1 VFVEPTLKYQ
11 PGDVRILTPF
21 RNPGGGQCVVGS
33 LAGAVAS
40 EKVTEARK
48 GSLSVFGNHATS
60 VMA

>member
-1 VFVEPTLKYQ
+1 MKYQ
-11 PGDVRILTPF
+11 PGNVRILTPF

-48 GSLSVFGNHATS
+48 GSLSVFGNHAAS
-60 VMA
+60 AKA